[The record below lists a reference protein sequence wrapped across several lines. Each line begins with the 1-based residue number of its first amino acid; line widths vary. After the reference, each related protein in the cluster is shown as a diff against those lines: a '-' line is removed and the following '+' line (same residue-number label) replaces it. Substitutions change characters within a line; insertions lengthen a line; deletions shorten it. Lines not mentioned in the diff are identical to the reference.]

1 MDQDQRDQLDQQGY
15 LLLPG
20 VLSPA
25 QVAQVAARAEAV
37 WAEEGAQAGAENYLE
52 PGVRRLANL
61 ANKGEEF
68 RRLMV
73 HPAVLDVIRA
83 VLGPR
88 MRINMLNARDALPA
102 ARGTAVQPLHTDADH
117 GAKADAQGYLVCTA
131 IWMLDPFTR
140 ENGATR
146 LVPGTHR
153 SPALPKE
160 VLADVLAPHRD
171 EIYVTGQ
178 PGDVFIFNGHCWHA
192 GGANHTDHSRRAI
205 LAHNARADQPQRL
218 NQKDSLSPEVQAALS
233 PLERDIL
240 GLDV

>member
-1 MDQDQRDQLDQQGY
+1 MDQDQKDQLDQQGY
-15 LLLPG
+15 LLLQG
-20 VLSPA
+20 VLSPE
-25 QVAQVAARAEAV
+25 QVAEVAARAEAV
-37 WAEEGAQAGAENYLE
+37 WAAEGDQAGAENYME

-68 RRLMV
+68 RRLLV
-73 HPAVLDVIRA
+73 HPAVLDAVRH

-88 MRINMLNARDALPA
+88 VRINMLNARDALPA

-117 GAKADAQGYLVCTA
+117 GAKADALGYLVCTA

-160 VLADVLAPHRD
+160 VLTDVLAPHPD

-192 GGANHTDHSRRAI
+192 GGANRTDSSRRAI
-205 LAHNARADQPQRL
+205 LAHYARADQPQRL
-218 NQKDSLSPEVQAALS
+218 NQKQAISPEVQALLS
-233 PLERDIL
+233 PLERDVL
-240 GLDV
+240 GLDN

>member
-1 MDQDQRDQLDQQGY
+1 MNDGQRIQLDEQGY
-15 LLLPG
+15 LLLSG

-25 QVAQVAARAEAV
+25 QVAEVAAQAEAV
-37 WAEEGAQAGAENYLE
+37 WAAEGALAGSENYLE

-61 ANKGEEF
+61 ANKGEAF

-73 HPAVLDVIRA
+73 HPAVLEAVHS
-83 VLGPR
+83 VLGSKI
-88 MRINMLNARDALPA
+88 RINMLNARDALPH
-102 ARGTAVQPLHTDADH
+102 GTAVQPLHTDADH

-153 SPALPKE
+153 GTALPKE
-160 VLADVLAPHRD
+160 VLPDVLAAHPD

-192 GGANHTDHSRRAI
+192 GGANHTDRARRAI
-205 LAHNARADQPQRL
+205 LAHYARADQPQRL
-218 NQKDSLSPEVQAALS
+218 NQKESISPVVQAALS
-233 PLERDIL
+233 PLERQVL
-240 GLDV
+240 GLDD

>member
-1 MDQDQRDQLDQQGY
+1 MNDEQREQLDQQGY

-25 QVAQVAARAEAV
+25 QVAEVVAQAEAV
-37 WAEEGAQAGAENYLE
+37 WAEEGAQAGSENYLE

-61 ANKGEEF
+61 ANKGEAF

-73 HPAVLDVIRA
+73 HPAVLEVVHC

-88 MRINMLNARDALPA
+88 VRINMLNARDALPH
-102 ARGTAVQPLHTDADH
+102 GTVVQPLHTDADH

-153 SPALPKE
+153 STALPKE
-160 VLADVLAPHRD
+160 VLADVLARHPD

-178 PGDVFIFNGHCWHA
+178 PGDVFIFNGHGWHA
-192 GGANHTDHSRRAI
+192 GGANHTDRARRAI
-205 LAHNARADQPQRL
+205 LAHYARADQPQRL
-218 NQKDSLSPEVQAALS
+218 NQKESLSPSVQAALS
-233 PLERDIL
+233 PLEREVL
-240 GLDV
+240 GLDD

>member
-1 MDQDQRDQLDQQGY
+1 MNVDQQHQLDQQGY
-15 LLLPG
+15 LLLTG
-20 VLSPA
+20 VLSPE
-25 QVAQVAARAEAV
+25 QVAEVAARAEAV
-37 WAEEGAQAGAENYLE
+37 WAEEGAQAGAENYME

-61 ANKGEEF
+61 ANKGDEF
-68 RRLMV
+68 RRLLV
-73 HPAVLDVIRA
+73 HPAVLAAIHH

-88 MRINMLNARDALPA
+88 VRLNMLNARDALPH
-102 ARGTAVQPLHTDADH
+102 GTVVQPLHTDADH

-153 SPALPKE
+153 RPALPNE
-160 VLADVLAPHRD
+160 VLADVLAPHPD

-192 GGANHTDHSRRAI
+192 GGANHTDQARRAI
-205 LAHNARADQPQRL
+205 LAHYARADQPQRL
-218 NQKDSLSPEVQAALS
+218 NQKESISPETQAALS

-240 GLDV
+240 GLDD

>member
-1 MDQDQRDQLDQQGY
+1 MDQHQRDQLDQQGY

-20 VLSPA
+20 VLTPA
-25 QVAQVAARAEAV
+25 QVAEVADRAEAV
-37 WAEEGAQAGAENYLE
+37 WVEEGAQAGSENYIE

-61 ANKGEEF
+61 ANKGKEF
-68 RRLMV
+68 RRLLV
-73 HPAVLDVIRA
+73 HPAVLEAVHA

-88 MRINMLNARDALPA
+88 VRINMLNARDALPH
-102 ARGTAVQPLHTDADH
+102 GTAVQPLHTDADH

-160 VLADVLAPHRD
+160 VLSDVMAPHPD
-171 EIYVTGQ
+171 EVYVTGQ
-178 PGDVFIFNGHCWHA
+178 PGDVFVFNGHCWHA
-192 GGANHTDHSRRAI
+192 GGANHTDSPRRAI
-205 LAHNARADQPQRL
+205 LAHYARADQPQRL
-218 NQKDSLSPEVQAALS
+218 NQKQSISPEVQAALS
-233 PLERDIL
+233 PLEREVL
-240 GLDV
+240 GLDD

>member
-1 MDQDQRDQLDQQGY
+1 MNAEQRDQLGHQGF
-15 LLLPG
+15 LLLKG
-20 VLSPA
+20 VLSPE
-25 QVAQVAARAEAV
+25 QVAEVVAKAEAV
-37 WAEEGAQAGAENYLE
+37 WAAEGAQAGSENYLE

-61 ANKGEEF
+61 ANKGDAF

-73 HPAVLDVIRA
+73 HPMVLEAVHS
-83 VLGPR
+83 VLGPQV
-88 MRINMLNARDALPA
+88 RINMLNARDALP
-102 ARGTAVQPLHTDADH
+102 RGTAVQPLHTDADH

-153 SPALPKE
+153 STALPKE
-160 VLADVLAPHRD
+160 VLADVLAPHPD

-192 GGANHTDHSRRAI
+192 GGANHTDSARRAI
-205 LAHNARADQPQRL
+205 LAHYARADQPQRL
-218 NQKDSLSPEVQAALS
+218 NQKESISPEVQAALS
-233 PLERDIL
+233 PLERQVL
-240 GLDV
+240 GLDD

>member
-1 MDQDQRDQLDQQGY
+1 MNDGQRKQLDEQGY
-15 LLLPG
+15 LLLSG
-20 VLSPA
+20 VLSLA
-25 QVAQVAARAEAV
+25 EVAEVVAQAEAV
-37 WAEEGAQAGAENYLE
+37 WAAEGAQAGSENYLE

-61 ANKGEEF
+61 ANKGEAF

-73 HPAVLDVIRA
+73 HPAVLEAVHS
-83 VLGPR
+83 VLGAGV
-88 MRINMLNARDALPA
+88 RINMLNARDVLPA

-117 GAKADAQGYLVCTA
+117 GAKADAHGYLVCTA

-153 SPALPKE
+153 STALPKE
-160 VLADVLAPHRD
+160 VLADVLAAHPD

-192 GGANHTDHSRRAI
+192 GGANHTDSARRAI
-205 LAHNARADQPQRL
+205 LAHYARADQPQRL
-218 NQKDSLSPEVQAALS
+218 NQKESLSPSVQAALS
-233 PLERDIL
+233 PLEREVL
-240 GLDV
+240 GLDD

>member
-1 MDQDQRDQLDQQGY
+1 MNDGQRKQLDEQGY
-15 LLLPG
+15 LLLSG
-20 VLSPA
+20 VLSA
-25 QVAQVAARAEAV
+25 AAVAQVAARAEAL
-37 WAEEGAQAGAENYLE
+37 WAAEGAQAGSENYIE

-61 ANKGEEF
+61 ANKGAAF

-73 HPAVLDVIRA
+73 HPAVLEAVHS

-88 MRINMLNARDALPA
+88 VRLNMLNARDALPG
-102 ARGTAVQPLHTDADH
+102 GTAVQPLHTDADH

-131 IWMLDPFTR
+131 IWMLDAFTR

-160 VLADVLAPHRD
+160 VLADVLAPHPD

-192 GGANHTDHSRRAI
+192 GGANHTQHARRAI
-205 LAHNARADQPQRL
+205 LAHYARADQPQRL
-218 NQKDSLSPEVQAALS
+218 NQKESIAPAVQAVLS
-233 PLERDIL
+233 PLEREIL
-240 GLDV
+240 GLDD